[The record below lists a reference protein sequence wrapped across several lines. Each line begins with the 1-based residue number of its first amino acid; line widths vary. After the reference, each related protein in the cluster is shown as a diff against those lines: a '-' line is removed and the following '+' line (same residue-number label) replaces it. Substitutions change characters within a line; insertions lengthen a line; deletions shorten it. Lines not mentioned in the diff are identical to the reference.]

1 MTDVLRQLAA
11 DLDHLD
17 DLERARRE
25 ADEAKAA
32 GRLPQ
37 WTMFITGR

>member
-1 MTDVLRQLAA
+1 MTGVRRQLAA

-17 DLERARRE
+17 NLERARRE
-25 ADEAKAA
+25 AGEAKAA

-37 WTMFITGR
+37 

>member
-1 MTDVLRQLAA
+1 MTGVRRQFAA
-11 DLDHLD
+11 DLDRLD
-17 DLERARRE
+17 DLDRARRE

-37 WTMFITGR
+37 

>member
-11 DLDHLD
+11 DLDHLG

-25 ADEAKAA
+25 AGEAKAA

-37 WTMFITGR
+37 